1 MSGHPVL
8 PPDSITLP
16 LLPLR
21 DVVVFPHMV
30 IPLFV
35 GRPKSIKALE
45 AATVVICPSPYES
58 LSMLALEA
66 MSVGTP
72 VLVNAQSP
80 VLVEHCVRSNAGL
93 YYENGDEFT
102 ECLRLLIADDALR
115 TTMGENG
122 RDYIREN
129 YRWDIVLDKYPVKSI
144 KEVSLGGGLKSLV
157 TGGPWQAKV
166 MKVSGQ
172 ELSLDDI
179 EKLVARLAEP
189 GQPGPA
195 LVGGVRVARKAV
207 FIGDLPARS
216 HSAHHRLYTR
226 EQFAGWEI
234 SDGFYN
240 LDRFNALLRLAG
252 GLLAIAEGHESR
264 VEAALAANP
273 PLLIL
278 DTDALMTA
286 AWAEMLFGEIP
297 GKLLAYPKA
306 DLYLL
311 FDPDLPW
318 IEDGTRMFGS
328 LADRARFA
336 AIAEAML
343 IRAGVPFEHVR
354 GNWTTREVQV
364 RNIIA
369 SLT

>member
-1 MSGHPVL
+1 MIRICFHGAESTGKSVL
-8 PPDSITLP
+8 
-16 LLPLR
+16 
-21 DVVVFPHMV
+21 
-30 IPLFV
+30 
-35 GRPKSIKALE
+35 
-45 AATVVICPSPYES
+45 AAKLGWPWVPEY
-58 LSMLALEA
+58 
-66 MSVGTP
+66 
-72 VLVNAQSP
+72 
-80 VLVEHCVRSNAGL
+80 
-93 YYENGDEFT
+93 
-102 ECLRLLIADDALR
+102 
-115 TTMGENG
+115 G
-122 RDYIREN
+122 RDY
-129 YRWDIVLDKYPVKSI
+129 
-144 KEVSLGGGLKSLV
+144 
-157 TGGPWQAKV
+157 
-166 MKVSGQ
+166 
-172 ELSLDDI
+172 
-179 EKLVARLAEP
+179 AEQH
-189 GQPGPA
+189 GTEFTMA
-195 LVGGVRVARKAV
+195 
-207 FIGDLPARS
+207 D
-216 HSAHHRLYTR
+216 
-226 EQFAGWEI
+226 
-234 SDGFYN
+234 
-240 LDRFNALLRLAG
+240 
-252 GLLAIAEGHESR
+252 LLAIAEGHESR